1 MNNMFRILFSY
12 FSYLKPFK
20 SYDFFCLKCSDSRD
34 PLGEA
39 RGLSLGL
46 AACPPTGPV
55 GPGGLGRPL
64 TLFILN
70 YFSFG
75 IEPVRYIENLL
86 NYQMG
91 YSKVVTIKKIR
102 NSCIKFFHYLISR
115 LI

>member
-12 FSYLKPFK
+12 FSYLKALK
-20 SYDFFCLKCSDSRD
+20 SYDFFCLKCSAPRD

-39 RGLSLGL
+39 LGLSLGL

-70 YFSFG
+70 YFSCR
-75 IEPVRYIENLL
+75 IEPGKVYKKFAE
-86 NYQMG
+86 
-91 YSKVVTIKKIR
+91 YSQVVTRKKIE
-102 NSCIKFFHYLISR
+102 ILV
-115 LI
+115 

>member
-1 MNNMFRILFSY
+1 MNDMFRILFSY

-20 SYDFFCLKCSDSRD
+20 SYDFFGLKYSAPWD

-70 YFSFG
+70 YFSCI
-75 IEPVRYIENLL
+75 IEP
-86 NYQMG
+86 G
-91 YSKVVTIKKIR
+91 KV
-102 NSCIKFFHYLISR
+102 Y
-115 LI
+115 